1 MSLSGLD
8 DPSVIDAYQ
17 TALAEAGG
25 WFLLKYASRDEVTL
39 LGRGTG
45 GVPELRTAVE
55 AYEEISPLY
64 GFLQYRRRKV
74 VLKYVPEGTSRLLL
88 ARTTVQF
95 QSILDKFSPQDTVFN
110 FASSTELTESAL
122 SSACLLHAASASIT
136 SSNSSLRRRRLME
149 IAEDAEEGGQQ
160 PAEEKPA
167 PPPPPKDERRRSQ
180 LSEAT
185 AVPPPQPPQTQESL
199 RRPGTADSRS
209 DAVSVKSTT
218 RKRFLE
224 QLAQPRK
231 SSQSVRPSLQELDYA
246 APVQQKVKLGPRPSV
261 DINGRPRTAGSLSRS
276 QDQRPVA
283 ALPAGVRP
291 RKSPNTAP
299 RPKSHHD
306 APVPS
311 LASLKN
317 APPVP
322 LLIPPPTIG
331 VSRPP
336 LSPTAK
342 SMTAVP
348 SSGMTPEKQRLMKAL
363 ELRKK
368 QLEKRTEELRKK
380 QEKQEEGIGATPK
393 NLDAAGSVENTGTT
407 DNAKTSDI
415 QGSPSTQEQST
426 SNQTTPTLGL
436 KAIDDSKG
444 SPTPSK
450 PDSAVEMGATLDSP
464 SHPDAN
470 AAQETVESTSS
481 QGQSTDRPGMPE
493 SRPPVQEE
501 PTPEPAPEASAS
513 QPSEGSAA
521 TEIERTGT
529 DTPHQQTAQGEPEPT
544 GQPLHIEQ
552 EQDHTEPGELD
563 ADREHATPAE
573 EPSSPQPKQSATVE
587 STTQEGETPELPSG
601 PTVQVTSEPEIKVEA
616 PRPDTA
622 QSTKSK
628 EEHLEAKQRRIA
640 MLEPIQ
646 VSTPE
651 VSDEDNLL
659 SDDSFMSELKT
670 ATVQEAKSVSMEK
683 TPIASGSDHPQLDI
697 GKNRSVSNPTNSA
710 PASRSPSVQGRSV
723 SANHA
728 ESSQQSRPLH
738 MLVAKKVNVSSGI
751 SKRIK
756 ALERFSANRETSS
769 TAAPSIPASSP
780 ASSAFDKFRRRA
792 STSKDGSLSST
803 TQNSKTTS
811 QTSTV
816 PFPELPGAESRSRK
830 NSVSVTARIVREPS
844 NASTTDMPT
853 DSGALNLQRSEL
865 IVEQTSNS
873 VPSPQQDSVT
883 ASSPQLSRRGSVASR
898 TSTRSKMEDKL
909 ASSPEE
915 KSRAARLMRRMSSF
929 TSQRKN
935 TVSSTSSKDLAV
947 AETHQEEESRP
958 VLRQPIDIG
967 EVNVQ
972 FPNTLL
978 WKRRFLRIDDQGY
991 LILMPSSSDSGSRN
1005 AVKRYHLSEFKTP
1018 CLPDEDRQELPNSI
1032 VLDFRNGSTLQCACE
1047 SRKGQAAVLRTL
1059 VDAHTAFIH

>member
-1 MSLSGLD
+1 M
-8 DPSVIDAYQ
+8 
-17 TALAEAGG
+17 
-25 WFLLKYASRDEVTL
+25 
-39 LGRGTG
+39 
-45 GVPELRTAVE
+45 
-55 AYEEISPLY
+55 
-64 GFLQYRRRKV
+64 
-74 VLKYVPEGTSRLLL
+74 
-88 ARTTVQF
+88 QF
-95 QSILDKFSPQDTVFN
+95 QSILDKFTPQDTVFN
-110 FASSTELTESAL
+110 FASPTELTESAL

-149 IAEDAEEGGQQ
+149 ITEDAEEGGQQ
-160 PAEEKPA
+160 TAEESPA
-167 PPPPPKDERRRSQ
+167 PPPPPKDERRKSQ

-185 AVPPPQPPQTQESL
+185 AVPPPQTQNSS
-199 RRPGTADSRS
+199 RRPDTADSRS

-276 QDQRPVA
+276 QDHRPVA
-283 ALPAGVRP
+283 ALPAGVRS
-291 RKSPNTAP
+291 RKSSNTAP

-306 APVPS
+306 APVPTI
-311 LASLKN
+311 ASLKN

-380 QEKQEEGIGATPK
+380 QEKQEGNSPAPK
-393 NLDAAGSVENTGTT
+393 NLEVAGSGENKGFI
-407 DNAKTSDI
+407 DDAKTSDF
-415 QGSPSTQEQST
+415 QGSDSTQDQPALS
-426 SNQTTPTLGL
+426 QTTPTLGL
-436 KAIDDSKG
+436 RAIDESKG

-450 PDSAVEMGATLDSP
+450 PDSAVEMGATFDSP
-464 SHPDAN
+464 SHLDSS
-470 AAQETVESTSS
+470 AAQVTVQSTSQLS
-481 QGQSTDRPGMPE
+481 QSTDRPDMPE
-493 SRPPVQEE
+493 SAQEPASE
-501 PTPEPAPEASAS
+501 AAPEASTSQAS
-513 QPSEGSAA
+513 EESGA
-521 TEIERTGT
+521 TEIERFDT
-529 DTPHQQTAQGEPEPT
+529 DATHQQAAQVEPEPAD
-544 GQPLHIEQ
+544 QLAHVDQ
-552 EQDHTEPGELD
+552 EQGHAEPGKTG
-563 ADREHATPAE
+563 ADRNHTARAE
-573 EPSSPQPKQSATVE
+573 ESSPQQPATAE
-587 STTQEGETPELPSG
+587 STTQEAGASDQSTPA
-601 PTVQVTSEPEIKVEA
+601 VQVTPEPEIKVEA
-616 PRPDTA
+616 PRPSTA
-622 QSTKSK
+622 EVQSTKSK

-640 MLEPIQ
+640 TLEPIQ
-646 VSTPE
+646 VPTPDI
-651 VSDEDNLL
+651 SDEDNLL

-683 TPIASGSDHPQLDI
+683 TPIASGSEPQSQL

-723 SANHA
+723 SATHA

-756 ALERFSANRETSS
+756 ALERFSNSRETSS
-769 TAAPSIPASSP
+769 TTAPSIPGSGP
-780 ASSAFDKFRRRA
+780 ASSAFDKFRKRA
-792 STSKDGSLSST
+792 SMTKDGGHVSNTQSSKSTPPAST
-803 TQNSKTTS
+803 T
-811 QTSTV
+811 
-816 PFPELPGAESRSRK
+816 PFPDLPGTDSRGNKS
-830 NSVSVTARIVREPS
+830 SVSVTARIVREPTCPS
-844 NASTTDMPT
+844 STDANKQT
-853 DSGALNLQRSEL
+853 DSGALNLQPSQL

-873 VPSPQQDSVT
+873 APNPQQEAAPAT
-883 ASSPQLSRRGSVASR
+883 SPQLSRRGSVASR
-898 TSTRSKMEDKL
+898 TSTRSKMDDKL
-909 ASSPEE
+909 GSSPEE
-915 KSRAARLMRRMSSF
+915 KKSRAARLMRRMSSL
-929 TSQRKN
+929 TSQRKS
-935 TVSSTSSKDLAV
+935 TVSSTSSKDMPLA
-947 AETHQEEESRP
+947 ESHQEEESRP

-991 LILMPSSSDSGSRN
+991 LILMPSSSDSGSRS

-1047 SRKGQAAVLRTL
+1047 SRKGQAAVLRSE
-1059 VDAHTAFIH
+1059 